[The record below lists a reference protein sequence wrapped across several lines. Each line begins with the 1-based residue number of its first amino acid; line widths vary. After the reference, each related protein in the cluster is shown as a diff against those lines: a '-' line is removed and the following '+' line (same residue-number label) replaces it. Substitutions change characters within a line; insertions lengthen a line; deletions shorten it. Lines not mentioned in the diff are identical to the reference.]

1 MKKNSVLQS
10 LSIRKI
16 SFKILNKKECA
27 EMFFPRIALL
37 CHSEAFS
44 EKNNGKGYY
53 LTGNNWGE
61 IYDLFL
67 KYYVSEFG

>member
-1 MKKNSVLQS
+1 MKKNDVLQS

-16 SFKILNKKECA
+16 SFKALSKKERA

-37 CHSEAFS
+37 CHSDAFS
-44 EKNNGKGYY
+44 EKNNGKGFY
-53 LTGNNWGE
+53 LTGNNWEE
-61 IYDLFL
+61 IYNLFL

>member
-1 MKKNSVLQS
+1 MKKNEVLQS

-16 SFKILNKKECA
+16 SFKALSKKERA

-37 CHSEAFS
+37 CHSDDFS
-44 EKNNGKGYY
+44 EKNNGKGFY
-53 LTGNNWGE
+53 LTGNNWEE
-61 IYDLFL
+61 IYNLFL